1 MSEPSNEKKYTN
13 DNIIVDSK
21 ADEFVFTDFWEIF
34 LRRWPIVVIFL
45 IAFVVLGIYRISRQ
59 PVKYESACKVV
70 MKTQSRAG
78 SYDLSMISNLAALT
92 GGKSISANIE
102 AIKDYGTL
110 KAAFDQLTDAEKQ
123 KGFNSLTCPPNLA
136 SVENATDADY
146 VIIKVKCLDPEIAA
160 KTANNIADAYFDRDI
175 ELQRKFTRQ
184 AINHVEEE
192 MANIS
197 KDLTGVRKELAAYK
211 KETGIYLPEE
221 GTDIV
226 AALERRATVDS
237 ELEKA
242 KIELESAKASL
253 KALEEASSTEPD
265 KEVTSVN
272 QTNPSV
278 AAIMTRIDNLTSQK
292 NELLQKFQPDSPEV
306 TAVSN
311 QIEFETRKLAEAKDK
326 YVESS
331 RTYADSPVK
340 TGLKTEKNKLKVT
353 ISELTAR
360 VANLAALD
368 SKKNREASAL
378 PDTMDK
384 FLELQ
389 EQYKILQ
396 ATMAQ
401 LTQQYYTLSINA
413 ETSLNSGYILS
424 KAIPNMRPVEP
435 SVKKNVAIFFLLG
448 LIFGLMGA
456 YVWDNLDN
464 AIHDDDTVNKI
475 TTLPCLGRIPLVEL
489 APGERAQLGMS
500 KKDQLLEPFRIFRNN
515 VLFSHY
521 ESNDKVLAI
530 TGPDAKQGKSTISV
544 NLAIVLAL
552 DGKKVLLVDADL
564 RKPNIARWFGLKNN
578 IGYSNLVKGLC
589 TYEEAIRES
598 GIPGLSLLTT
608 GPLPPNPAEFLSSK
622 ANLEVVEKLKTM
634 FDYIIYDTSPCTFI
648 SDSQIVATY
657 VDGMIMTVT
666 CKQTKRNSL
675 KFALDAMKTVNAP
688 LVGYVLNKLPMTKR
702 GYYSKYYYYSSYSS
716 YTDEDTRRKK

>member
-1 MSEPSNEKKYTN
+1 M
-13 DNIIVDSK
+13 
-21 ADEFVFTDFWEIF
+21 
-34 LRRWPIVVIFL
+34 
-45 IAFVVLGIYRISRQ
+45 Q
-59 PVKYESACKVV
+59 
-70 MKTQSRAG
+70 
-78 SYDLSMISNLAALT
+78 
-92 GGKSISANIE
+92 
-102 AIKDYGTL
+102 
-110 KAAFDQLTDAEKQ
+110 
-123 KGFNSLTCPPNLA
+123 
-136 SVENATDADY
+136 
-146 VIIKVKCLDPEIAA
+146 
-160 KTANNIADAYFDRDI
+160 
-175 ELQRKFTRQ
+175 
-184 AINHVEEE
+184 
-192 MANIS
+192 NIS
-197 KDLTGVRKELAAYK
+197 KDLNDVRKELAEYK
-211 KETGIYLPEE
+211 KLTGIYLPED
-221 GTDIV
+221 GTDV
-226 AALERRATVDS
+226 SAMLQRRATVDS
-237 ELEKA
+237 DLEKA

-253 KALEEASSTEPD
+253 AALEAVSKAEPD
-265 KEVTSVN
+265 KEVTSAN

-278 AAIMTRIDNLTSQK
+278 AAIMTRIDNLTSEK
-292 NELLQKFQPDSPEV
+292 AELLQKYTPDSPEV
-306 TAVSN
+306 TAISN
-311 QIEFETRKLAEAKDK
+311 QIEFETKKLAEARDN

-331 RTYADSPVK
+331 RTYADNPAK
-340 TGLKTEKNKLKVT
+340 TSLKSEKNKLVAS
-353 ISELTAR
+353 IAELKER
-360 VANLAALD
+360 IANLAALD
-368 SKKNREASAL
+368 SKKDAEAAML
-378 PDTMDK
+378 PDSLNK
-384 FLELQ
+384 FMELS
-389 EQYKILQ
+389 ERYKILQ
-396 ATMAQ
+396 DTMQQ
-401 LTQQYYTLSINA
+401 LTQSYYTLSINA
-413 ETSLNSGYILS
+413 ETSLSSGYIVS
-424 KAIPNMRPVEP
+424 EAIPNRHPVEP

-448 LIFGLMGA
+448 LIFGLMAA
-456 YVWDNLDN
+456 YIVDNLDN
-464 AIHDDDTVNKI
+464 AIHDDETVNKI

-622 ANLEVVEKLKTM
+622 ANMEVVEKLKSM

-688 LVGYVLNKLPMTKR
+688 LIGYVLNKLPMTKR

-716 YTDEDTRRKK
+716 YTDEDSRKKR